1 MMILADKGKNY
12 RKNNLEKTLGDHLFH
27 LFAQSFN
34 TRKENTEIQITSFV
48 LLLK

>member
-1 MMILADKGKNY
+1 MILADKGKNY
-12 RKNNLEKTLGDHLFH
+12 RKNNLEKALGGHLFH

-34 TRKENTEIQITSFV
+34 TRNENTEIKITSLV